1 MSTRM
6 PPRGRGPQ
14 RPTYQP
20 PAQRTEYKS
29 TQNRKQ
35 GETRKPFPWLIMLV
49 AVVLVVVFIKAMT
62 SESVPATYPGA
73 TLNLGGKTAKPG
85 ASASHSPVAVTDVP
99 VITEVMSSN
108 SGAITSADGK
118 YGDWIELYNPTGR
131 AINLQG
137 FALSDN
143 LKKPTKAILPSYTLE
158 AGEYVVVFA
167 DGLESTKDELH
178 VAFKL
183 KASGSPLLLVD
194 PNGAQL
200 QTITVPELATNVSYA
215 VDMSDMKTWAVN
227 ENYTPGYQNTNEGH
241 AAYLQTRRASS
252 PVQISEVMAGNTLTF
267 KDDDGAYS
275 DWVEITN
282 TSEQE
287 IDLTGWGLSNREA
300 EPKRWELP
308 AVKLGGGQRLLVYA
322 SGKNRSDPAKGLH
335 TDFRLNGFKDTVLL
349 SNFRGQIVS
358 EIAINDLKADTSFG
372 IVPGTD
378 NWQVF
383 THPTP
388 GQPNT
393 EEGYNA
399 LQKDL
404 FGTEMGDVIISEV
417 MSNNVDTLKDDYD
430 EYPDYIELFNRAD
443 HDITLSGWGLTDKSN
458 ELGRWK
464 FPDVTIKAGQY
475 LTVFA
480 SGRNQTDTKKK
491 LHTDFSIGGEGDILV
506 LTKPDG
512 AIADRCFVPALRVGI
527 TYGRPAGNQVFK
539 YLDNPTPGA
548 ANPDG
553 YPGFAPTPIFNIK
566 AGQYDNAQQVSIV
579 STDPSQKIY
588 YTTNGDT
595 PTKNSKVYD
604 GPITVD
610 KPSSAEFGATVIRA
624 ASFRDGY
631 LPSDVSTSTY
641 LVGQNI
647 NLPILSISVDNDK
660 MFNSS
665 TGMYSK
671 GGSAKSTYP
680 FNGANFWKDMEL
692 PAHLELIE
700 EDGTVGISQVVGLQI
715 AGQYSRGDVY
725 KSFDL
730 IARSKYGKN
739 SLDYQIFPDQ
749 AFTSYKTILSRP
761 GGQDVK
767 RTGMRDVLVC
777 SIARDTI
784 SKDESGGPSV
794 FVQTYRTALEFVNG
808 EFWGVTHIRDKINA
822 ETIAQHYPGVDVS
835 RVAIIQGV
843 GKTVKE
849 GTKQDSEDYLDLVDY
864 AKDHDL
870 SNSEHYKYM
879 TDRMDVD
886 SYIKWFSLELCCG
899 NSDMANIRM
908 WRSPDLDNKW
918 RWIFYDFCWTFT
930 KIDRSDIENDF
941 TGSKTGASTNRSLIQ
956 ALLKNNEFKEKFL
969 KQLAYDINVT
979 FETDRVLQ
987 RIDEISAT
995 MKPFMAAQS
1004 EKWKELSKLDPETK
1018 GYSNWDGQVDFLRDY
1033 AKQHPERLIQQM
1045 KSFFH
1050 LSDEKMAEL
1059 FPN

>member
-1 MSTRM
+1 MFLM
-6 PPRGRGPQ
+6 NQKKGKAPV
-14 RPTYQP
+14 
-20 PAQRTEYKS
+20 AAA
-29 TQNRKQ
+29 
-35 GETRKPFPWLIMLV
+35 IML
-49 AVVLVVVFIKAMT
+49 AAMMLVSTACSGI
-62 SESVPATYPGA
+62 PA
-73 TLNLGGKTAKPG
+73 LGSGSKTAKPNATG
-85 ASASHSPVAVTDVP
+85 TAVAVTDVP

-566 AGQYDNAQQVSIV
+566 AGQYGEAQQVTLSAGDSKTTIR
-579 STDPSQKIY
+579 
-588 YTTNGDT
+588 YTTDSTT
-595 PTKNSKVYD
+595 PNSSSRQYTGALDISKT
-604 GPITVD
+604 TVVR
-610 KPSSAEFGATVIRA
+610 AVATRE
-624 ASFRDGY
+624 GY
-631 LPSDVSTSTY
+631 LPSDEAASTF
-641 LVGQNI
+641 LIGENI
-647 NLPILSISVDNDK
+647 NLPVVSIVTDPKNLWDPA
-660 MFNSS
+660 
-665 TGMYSK
+665 TGIYENFSK
-671 GGSAKSTYP
+671 DWERRAH
-680 FNGANFWKDMEL
+680 FEL
-692 PAHLELIE
+692 LEN
-700 EDGTVGISQVVGLQI
+700 DGTVGLSQFVGIKISGAQSKKDNAQ
-715 AGQYSRGDVY
+715 
-725 KSFDL
+725 KSFG
-730 IARSKYGKN
+730 IYARGKYGKS
-739 SLDYQIFPDQ
+739 SLDYSVFPELPYQ
-749 AFTSYKTILSRP
+749 SYQTLMIRNSGQDARLSRIRGALQLGLAKETTP
-761 GGQDVK
+761 GTDIQAY
-767 RTGMRDVLVC
+767 RQSVL
-777 SIARDTI
+777 
-784 SKDESGGPSV
+784 
-794 FVQTYRTALEFVNG
+794 FVNG
-808 EFWGVTHIRDKINA
+808 EFFGVYDIMEKVN
-822 ETIAQHYPGVDVS
+822 EQFLAQHHNLDPKKIDLLVGNGT
-835 RVAIIQGV
+835 AITGSNTEYKALIEYV
-843 GKTVKE
+843 KT
-849 GTKQDSEDYLDLVDY
+849 
-864 AKDHDL
+864 HDL
-870 SNSEHYKYM
+870 SVKANYDYVASKIDIDNYIDWCTLEIYTGNTDLGNIKYWKPQAP
-879 TDRMDVD
+879 DG
-886 SYIKWFSLELCCG
+886 KWKWIFF
-899 NSDMANIRM
+899 
-908 WRSPDLDNKW
+908 DLDW
-918 RWIFYDFCWTFT
+918 GFYFADQNEEYRGEYYRDNFSRFLDPRGNGIGRMFSNVLAR
-930 KIDRSDIENDF
+930 KLLENE
-941 TGSKTGASTNRSLIQ
+941 Q
-956 ALLKNNEFKEKFL
+956 FKQKFI
-969 KQLAYDINVT
+969 KRFYYHATVT
-979 FETDRVLQ
+979 FETNRVLQ
-987 RIDEISAT
+987 RIDELQANIAPYMQRDKEFVKTRFGQAT
-995 MKPFMAAQS
+995 GSIESWNRQV
-1004 EKWKELSKLDPETK
+1004 ELLRTFARIRPEM
-1018 GYSNWDGQVDFLRDY
+1018 NLRYMQKYFSLTD
-1033 AKQHPERLIQQM
+1033 AEMDAL
-1045 KSFFH
+1045 KSG
-1050 LSDEKMAEL
+1050 
-1059 FPN
+1059 N